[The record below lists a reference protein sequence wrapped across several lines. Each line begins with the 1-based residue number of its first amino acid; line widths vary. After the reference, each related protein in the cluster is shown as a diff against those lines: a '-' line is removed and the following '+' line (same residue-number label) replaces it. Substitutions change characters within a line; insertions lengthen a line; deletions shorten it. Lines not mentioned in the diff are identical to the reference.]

1 VPSLG
6 GDIYL
11 ESVVIAYEIVHSIHK
26 TKTPG
31 VVIKLDYE
39 KAYDRVNI
47 DFLMEILSSRGFG
60 DRWMKWIKSVVVGGS
75 ISVMANGEES
85 QTFKTG
91 KGLRQGD
98 ILSPLLFN
106 LVADALNRML
116 AKASRDGLVSGLLE
130 EFRPWGILSLQ
141 YVDDT
146 LLFST
151 PDYRSLRNLKG
162 VLMLFEQVSGMR
174 INFHKSEVIP
184 LNLKEEVVHE
194 IWHILACPVG
204 ALPFK
209 YLGVPLHFDKLKRE
223 DLHPILDKLIKRCAG
238 WRGRR
243 LACSS
248 RLVLIKSCLASILVY
263 LLSFMKFPKWAIKL
277 LESQMAHCL
286 WNDGENSH
294 KYHLASWKHVTM
306 KKEYGSLGVP
316 DLRELKGTCLSH
328 GLRGIQWMR
337 GNQET
342 SSWF

>member
-1 VPSLG
+1 VLHRVPSLG

-130 EFRPWGILSLQ
+130 EFRPGGILSLQ

-194 IWHILACPVG
+194 I
-204 ALPFK
+204 
-209 YLGVPLHFDKLKRE
+209 
-223 DLHPILDKLIKRCAG
+223 
-238 WRGRR
+238 
-243 LACSS
+243 
-248 RLVLIKSCLASILVY
+248 
-263 LLSFMKFPKWAIKL
+263 
-277 LESQMAHCL
+277 
-286 WNDGENSH
+286 
-294 KYHLASWKHVTM
+294 
-306 KKEYGSLGVP
+306 
-316 DLRELKGTCLSH
+316 
-328 GLRGIQWMR
+328 
-337 GNQET
+337 
-342 SSWF
+342 

>member
-1 VPSLG
+1 VLHRVPSLG

-130 EFRPWGILSLQ
+130 EFRP
-141 YVDDT
+141 
-146 LLFST
+146 
-151 PDYRSLRNLKG
+151 
-162 VLMLFEQVSGMR
+162 
-174 INFHKSEVIP
+174 
-184 LNLKEEVVHE
+184 
-194 IWHILACPVG
+194 
-204 ALPFK
+204 
-209 YLGVPLHFDKLKRE
+209 
-223 DLHPILDKLIKRCAG
+223 
-238 WRGRR
+238 
-243 LACSS
+243 
-248 RLVLIKSCLASILVY
+248 
-263 LLSFMKFPKWAIKL
+263 
-277 LESQMAHCL
+277 
-286 WNDGENSH
+286 
-294 KYHLASWKHVTM
+294 
-306 KKEYGSLGVP
+306 
-316 DLRELKGTCLSH
+316 
-328 GLRGIQWMR
+328 
-337 GNQET
+337 
-342 SSWF
+342 